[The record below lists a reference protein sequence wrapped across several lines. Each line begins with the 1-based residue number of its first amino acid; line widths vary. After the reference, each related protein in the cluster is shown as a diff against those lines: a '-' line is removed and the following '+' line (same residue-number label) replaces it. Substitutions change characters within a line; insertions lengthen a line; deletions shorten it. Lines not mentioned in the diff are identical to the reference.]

1 MNAVTIVIASMCIL
15 AIAYRLYG
23 TFMMVKVLKVNDDKP
38 TPAHA
43 LEDGKDY
50 VPTNKWVSFGH
61 HFAAIAAAVGRT
73 NSGGA
78 VWLFAGIIVAV
89 NRGGNWGSR
98 P

>member
-43 LEDGKDY
+43 LEDGK
-50 VPTNKWVSFGH
+50 TMCLQINGFRS
-61 HFAAIAAAVGRT
+61 AIILRRSRWPGRW
-73 NSGGA
+73 SDRFWPRSSA
-78 VWLFAGIIVAV
+78 IC
-89 NRGGNWGSR
+89 RGYYGC
-98 P
+98 